1 MTENPNSGD
10 VEIELDGRSFT
21 MRPSFRALME
31 IEAATGTNIMTLV
44 RRFAAKSFGIG
55 DVAAIVTAGLK
66 AAGEPASKDKVGELV
81 FKTGLLKVATPAGEF
96 LWNALGTGRD
106 VAEPETPGPETPG
119 DEEQED
125 DGASQD

>member
-1 MTENPNSGD
+1 MTENPNSGE
-10 VEIELDGRSFT
+10 VEVELDGRSFT

-66 AAGEPASKDKVGELV
+66 AAGEPASRDKVGELV

-96 LWNALGTGRD
+96 LWNSLGTGREG
-106 VAEPETPGPETPG
+106 AEPETPGPETPA

>member
-1 MTENPNSGD
+1 MTENPKCGE

-66 AAGEPASKDKVGELV
+66 AAGEPASRDKVGELV

-106 VAEPETPGPETPG
+106 VAEPETPGPETPA